1 MRINDILVEFAPSG
15 DGGGSGD
22 YFQALASA
30 WYNGTFDTGSL
41 QKGIKSQ
48 QDVEQLLQ
56 RGIIGPDGVTRKYGI
71 DYNSTFDGVV
81 ISSDDYYEHADHDE
95 TDSRTGKPFGP
106 YDYMEFGDEELDES
120 LKEGVRTES
129 AELAKQYGWAYN
141 QGEYGASM
149 THPKHGRIS
158 LSSPVTSRSGD
169 TAVEREWTHNNASGI
184 GDRSLAQH
192 LQSLKEQGV
201 AEATGDEKFDTMMGQ
216 IQREPKYPDS
226 QMPPTDV
233 KDLYQWAIK
242 NNKPYHKIFAEWAN
256 REGYKSVAPALQR
269 AGDLDTEALDYW
281 TPRVWKIYWGEVRGI
296 DSEMPPEWSKK
307 RVPDELRDYLET
319 VFDAYDRIVFDW
331 PTEYRQIGGQDNY
344 AEGDLNEK
352 STSQAQ
358 FRTMA
363 AAAHDPKFAKKV
375 GIKQSVARE
384 FNQADTGQD
393 YKDLPKKAT
402 EGATVTTTPGSIEP
416 GGAVDNFKQQMANNT
431 ERDMA
436 EGNRKPEPPEADY
449 GDDYQDMVSR
459 VKKLA
464 GLGPLKTVYD
474 PQKRV
479 YKNMPTATQP
489 KK

>member
-1 MRINDILVEFAPSG
+1 LSEGLNEKYGSNRPSLGSKRDQFKSLHKMRKQRGLSEFAADDGDSG
-15 DGGGSGD
+15 EDDALHKYARMWWNGDDATQQQIERVLARMGWEIGQDEGGYDNGGVFVVRAGD
-22 YFQALASA
+22 V
-30 WYNGTFDTGSL
+30 NG
-41 QKGIKSQ
+41 
-48 QDVEQLLQ
+48 
-56 RGIIGPDGVTRKYGI
+56 
-71 DYNSTFDGVV
+71 NSYV
-81 ISSDDYYEHADHDE
+81 SWA
-95 TDSRTGKPFGP
+95 
-106 YDYMEFGDEELDES
+106 
-120 LKEGVRTES
+120 
-129 AELAKQYGWAYN
+129 AED
-141 QGEYGASM
+141 
-149 THPKHGRIS
+149 
-158 LSSPVTSRSGD
+158 LS
-169 TAVEREWTHNNASGI
+169 E
-184 GDRSLAQH
+184 
-192 LQSLKEQGV
+192 GV

-233 KDLYQWAIK
+233 KDLYQWAVK

-319 VFDAYDRIVFDW
+319 VFDAYDNIVFDW

-384 FNQADTGQD
+384 FNQADKDQD

-402 EGATVTTTPGSIEP
+402 EGATVTITPGSIEP

-449 GDDYQDMVSR
+449 GDDYQDMVKR

-474 PQKRV
+474 PNKRV
-479 YKNMPTATQP
+479 YRNMPTAVQP
-489 KK
+489 RK